1 MPIKWAHAPTFS
13 TCVRLWITENQFL
26 VAQINLLNQSKSR
39 NEGAVIGLIT
49 C

>member
-1 MPIKWAHAPTFS
+1 MGSCANFFNMRAFMDY
-13 TCVRLWITENQFL
+13 ENQFL

-39 NEGAVIGLIT
+39 NEGVVTGLIT